1 MYGLILALILVGA
14 LTIESP
20 LGLALILGAV
30 VCYAASST
38 H

>member
-14 LTIESP
+14 LLIESP
-20 LGLALILGAV
+20 VGLALILGAV
-30 VCYAASST
+30 VCYAASHS